1 MTEPAQPPTPLLDQK
16 PDLDLQRSSRAN
28 RGKHSR
34 FEIENQLAYTRT
46 PSSSIS
52 STNRRKRAHQPSLI
66 VNADSAVDDSI
77 RCICNK
83 VYENDEQ
90 MMVQCEKCDKWQHV
104 RCLFGKE
111 DDSLLPEIYFCHIC
125 DPDLYAELISSAA
138 AGLNTTSV
146 VIPAPSGAIVD
157 SVSDAAAAAVKE
169 ASNSSIDESSDI
181 SRTLVKESSKSP
193 DKSTPQPVSLTQ
205 SSFFFSLPIANFIS
219 QQVPASIADITD
231 IVRKSVATA
240 FLSIFKDH
248 IVPIAISNKDVE
260 LSAQDTPASF
270 AEKLSMQLEQALY
283 DAFASSSHKLSIS
296 SSTKPPPAKKS
307 KKAKAAAA
315 MGPADV
321 GSKYRSKFRSLAA
334 TLKDDA
340 NPLLHKKFV
349 TGELTPT
356 EFVKLSPEE
365 LMNPALREMAE
376 AVRAESIRSSIL
388 KVEEGP
394 RIRRTHKGDV
404 YIDDEVNGGAGM
416 NSNNTSE
423 METAWV
429 PIGNSKPTDSKP
441 ENESGRNTS
450 SSSAND
456 DASSSS
462 NNNKDNSPLA
472 RASSTESSVTPPPV
486 PELHHNEINQH
497 EDLYH
502 NDDNQSEHQANVTI
516 DDDDDLDAIINN
528 PTTVSNDPITS
539 GGASNSAVAPEENEF
554 YVPTTTE
561 AIVFRGQV
569 VMPTIA
575 EFFGQAVHLSGPHG
589 FNPASMSSGWP
600 ALLPSTLTIEGRL
613 DKAVAAKYL
622 ASVGQSK
629 DIVSFLLR
637 PDRAGK
643 PQFDKLY
650 SYFRLKHKY
659 GVISKKRA
667 SFSSSSGRASPPSGL
682 AIKDS
687 YIVPL
692 QKGDEIPEHLWL
704 GSTAAHVRLDAAL
717 AADSRVI
724 VGVFVLTNRVANEDM
739 RAGTPQLYQKH
750 HHQQP
755 NQQHMPHPPIV
766 AAETAEKTQELLD
779 ILARINGGG
788 AGPFPPKSHA
798 AVQAY
803 SIENDD
809 EYEP

>member
-1 MTEPAQPPTPLLDQK
+1 M
-16 PDLDLQRSSRAN
+16 
-28 RGKHSR
+28 
-34 FEIENQLAYTRT
+34 
-46 PSSSIS
+46 
-52 STNRRKRAHQPSLI
+52 
-66 VNADSAVDDSI
+66 
-77 RCICNK
+77 
-83 VYENDEQ
+83 
-90 MMVQCEKCDKWQHV
+90 
-104 RCLFGKE
+104 
-111 DDSLLPEIYFCHIC
+111 
-125 DPDLYAELISSAA
+125 
-138 AGLNTTSV
+138 
-146 VIPAPSGAIVD
+146 
-157 SVSDAAAAAVKE
+157 
-169 ASNSSIDESSDI
+169 
-181 SRTLVKESSKSP
+181 
-193 DKSTPQPVSLTQ
+193 
-205 SSFFFSLPIANFIS
+205 
-219 QQVPASIADITD
+219 TD

-260 LSAQDTPASF
+260 LSAPDTPASF

-296 SSTKPPPAKKS
+296 SSTKPPPAKRS

-315 MGPADV
+315 MGSADV

-356 EFVKLSPEE
+356 EFVNLSPEE

-404 YIDDEVNGGAGM
+404 YIDDEVNGGAGI
-416 NSNNTSE
+416 NSTTTGE

-429 PIGNSKPTDSKP
+429 PIGNSKPTDSKSD
-441 ENESGRNTS
+441 NGADSNMDS
-450 SSSAND
+450 STGGAND
-456 DASSSS
+456 DAS
-462 NNNKDNSPLA
+462 NNKKEASSLL
-472 RASSTESSVTPPPV
+472 RASSTENSATPPPV
-486 PELHHNEINQH
+486 TELHHNEINQH

-502 NDDNQSEHQANVTI
+502 NNDIQSERQVNVTI

-528 PTTVSNDPITS
+528 PTTAINDPTTAAAA
-539 GGASNSAVAPEENEF
+539 ASNNAVAAEDTEF
-554 YVPTTTE
+554 YVPTTAE
-561 AIVFRGQV
+561 AVIFRGQV

-575 EFFGQAVHLSGPHG
+575 QFSGQAVHLSGPHG
-589 FNPASMSSGWP
+589 FNPASMSAGWP
-600 ALLPSTLTIEGRL
+600 ALLPSTLTVEGRL

-622 ASVGQSK
+622 ASVGQAK
-629 DIVSFLLR
+629 DIVSFILR
-637 PDRAGK
+637 PDRSDK

-667 SFSSSSGRASPPSGL
+667 SFSSSSGSASPPGGL
-682 AIKDS
+682 AVKDS

-717 AADSRVI
+717 ASDLRVI
-724 VGVFVLTNRVANEDM
+724 VGVFVLTNRVAGEGM
-739 RAGTPQLYQKH
+739 RGGTPQL
-750 HHQQP
+750 HQQHHYQQP
-755 NQQHMPHPPIV
+755 HQQHTPHQQQQRQPPIV

-779 ILARINGGG
+779 ILARINGGA
-788 AGPFPPKSHA
+788 AGSMSPKSYA
-798 AVQAY
+798 AAPTY

>member
-1 MTEPAQPPTPLLDQK
+1 MTEPAPLPTPLLDQK
-16 PDLDLQRSSRAN
+16 PDLDLRRSSRAN
-28 RGKHSR
+28 RGKHNR
-34 FEIENQLAYTRT
+34 FEIENQLAPTRI
-46 PSSSIS
+46 SSSS
-52 STNRRKRAHQPSLI
+52 SSSNNKRKRAHQPSLI
-66 VNADSAVDDSI
+66 VNADSAVDESI

-125 DPDLYAELISSAA
+125 DPDLYGELISSAA
-138 AGLNTTSV
+138 AALNTTSV
-146 VIPAPSGAIVD
+146 VTSAPSSAIVD
-157 SVSDAAAAAVKE
+157 SVSDGAAPEVKE

-181 SRTLVKESSKSP
+181 SRTLVKEPSP
-193 DKSTPQPVSLTQ
+193 SADESTPQP
-205 SSFFFSLPIANFIS
+205 
-219 QQVPASIADITD
+219 
-231 IVRKSVATA
+231 
-240 FLSIFKDH
+240 
-248 IVPIAISNKDVE
+248 
-260 LSAQDTPASF
+260 
-270 AEKLSMQLEQALY
+270 
-283 DAFASSSHKLSIS
+283 
-296 SSTKPPPAKKS
+296 
-307 KKAKAAAA
+307 AKAAAA
-315 MGPADV
+315 TGPADV

-356 EFVKLSPEE
+356 EFVNLSPEE

-376 AVRAESIRSSIL
+376 AVRAESIRNSIL

-404 YIDDEVNGGAGM
+404 YIDDEINGGTGI
-416 NSNNTSE
+416 NSNTNGE

-441 ENESGRNTS
+441 DNEAGSSTGGASDDVGNTKKES
-450 SSSAND
+450 S
-456 DASSSS
+456 
-462 NNNKDNSPLA
+462 PTT
-472 RASSTESSVTPPPV
+472 RASSTENSATPPPV
-486 PELHHNEINQH
+486 LELHHNEINQH

-502 NDDNQSEHQANVTI
+502 NNDNQSEHQVNVTI

-528 PTTVSNDPITS
+528 PTTSSNDPIT
-539 GGASNSAVAPEENEF
+539 ADAVSNSAAAAEENEF
-554 YVPTTTE
+554 YVPTTAE
-561 AIVFRGQV
+561 AVIFRGQV

-575 EFFGQAVHLSGPHG
+575 QFSGQAVHLSGPQG
-589 FNPASMSSGWP
+589 FNPASMNAGWP
-600 ALLPSTLTIEGRL
+600 ALLPSTLIVEGRL

-622 ASVGQSK
+622 ASVGQAK

-637 PDRAGK
+637 PDRTDK
-643 PQFDKLY
+643 SQFDKLY

-659 GVISKKRA
+659 GVIAKKRA
-667 SFSSSSGRASPPSGL
+667 SFSSSSGSVSPPGGL
-682 AIKDS
+682 AVKDS

-724 VGVFVLTNRVANEDM
+724 VGVFVLTNRVASEGM
-739 RAGTPQLYQKH
+739 RGGTPQQQQQHQQH
-750 HHQQP
+750 HHQQRH
-755 NQQHMPHPPIV
+755 QHHTPQPPIV

-779 ILARINGGG
+779 ILARINSGG
-788 AGPFPPKSHA
+788 AGGPLPTKSYA
-798 AVQAY
+798 AAPTY

-809 EYEP
+809 DYEP